1 MGHESLRSIHIDE
14 DLKLE
19 NEIHSPVL
27 EIQEIPGLP
36 KNFFNAAACRLE
48 EDPGSPVL
56 LLGRHVEGHN
66 RPGEP
71 DIGPLVMAL
80 LNHDSVETLTEVW
93 RPEESGQGDLLE
105 DPRLV
110 RLPDGQLF
118 MGFTR
123 LALYQ
128 GRYLPFPAVSISS
141 PERLLHG
148 EFPHTQLITGLGSG
162 DQTTP
167 LGGGP
172 NQLRVLS
179 GKNAVPLKPN
189 QAMFRR
195 EVDNHRFTVF
205 SIDEEGIAQ
214 QLQYLE
220 FPEGSIPFWGES
232 RMGLTMPPIWLNEN
246 EALLLIHGFN
256 ITYGKFK
263 YHIGTSRLFID
274 QTGNYAIDNISQ
286 QPLLAPEVF
295 KDLFRGEEVERHP
308 DERQA
313 LYLCGGSPIYDAS
326 GGLSLIDLY
335 PSVGDTYTVKATIS
349 APEVMKDWHRDE
361 LYMHTQSAA

>member
-1 MGHESLRSIHIDE
+1 MSHESLRSINTTE
-14 DLKLE
+14 ELKPGRE
-19 NEIHSPVL
+19 TYSPVV
-27 EIQEIPGLP
+27 EIQEISGLP
-36 KNFFNAAACRLE
+36 KNFFNAAACKL
-48 EDPGSPVL
+48 DDSSHSPTL
-56 LLGRHVEGHN
+56 LLGRHVVNHN

-71 DIGPLVMAL
+71 DIGPLVMAV
-80 LNHDSVETLTEVW
+80 LNHNNVESLAEVW
-93 RPEESGQGDLLE
+93 RPEANGQGDLLE

-110 RLPDGQLF
+110 RLPDGRIF

-123 LALYQ
+123 LAPFE
-128 GRYLPFPAVSISS
+128 GKYLPFPAVSISS
-141 PERLLHG
+141 SERLLRG

-167 LGGGP
+167 LGEGP
-172 NQLRVLS
+172 KQFRVVA

-195 EVDNHRFTVF
+195 ELDNHRFIVF
-205 SIDEEGIAQ
+205 SVDEEGKAQ

-220 FPEGSIPFWGES
+220 FPQDSIPFWGEN
-232 RMGLTMPPIWLNEN
+232 RMGLTMPPVWLNES

-256 ITYGKFK
+256 ITNGKFK

-274 QTGNYAIDNISQ
+274 QNGRYAIDNVSQ
-286 QPLLAPEVF
+286 DPLLAPEN
-295 KDLFRGEEVERHP
+295 FRNIFPGEEVERHP

-313 LYLCGGSPIYDAS
+313 LYLCGGNPIYDSANN
-326 GGLSLIDLY
+326 LSLVDIY

-349 APEVMKDWHRDE
+349 APEVIRFWRRDE
-361 LYMHTQSAA
+361 PYSQAQSAA